1 MRPKHN
7 ARAVLALAAAGALSM
22 TMIAATRAPASAP
35 GQPDTQLAMTITDRT
50 LVYGQNLVV
59 TGRVP
64 AEATGRRLVLEFRPR
79 GGDWTPAGNA
89 TPGADRRYRF
99 RVRAA
104 RSGDVRVTAAA
115 ADAAT
120 ATRTAGTAGAA
131 PASVATTSQPVSVA
145 AMFGGRWRSVDV
157 AAGRVAVVRGTL
169 RPGVGGRVVT
179 LERPDRHVLAHA
191 TTGHDGRF
199 VLRYRTRG

>member
-64 AEATGRRLVLEFRPR
+64 AEAAGRRLVLEFRPR

-89 TPGADRRYRF
+89 TPGAARRYRF
-99 RVRAA
+99 RVRAE
-104 RSGDVRVTAAA
+104 RSGDVRVTTA

-145 AMFGGRWRSVDV
+145 ATFGGRWRSVDV

-169 RPGVGGRVVT
+169 RPGMGGRVVT
-179 LERPDRHVLAHA
+179 LERPGRHVLAH
-191 TTGHDGRF
+191 
-199 VLRYRTRG
+199 